1 MWCWDDPYV
10 CVTNT
15 CVQFR
20 SDVVSLNIEI
30 QLPCGL
36 IDLIRTHFPGVMFQ
50 GNYMFQGMKI
60 WSEIHLSMQSNYYQ
74 SMRMKRHRVFCRK
87 ISQCSFLTN
96 NDFDVPWMHL
106 LCINSL
112 DLLVLLTMNWHW
124 ACECHTK
131 CLA

>member
-1 MWCWDDPYV
+1 MLRWPLCLCYKYMCTVQEWCGVIKYW
-10 CVTNT
+10 NT
-15 CVQFR
+15 TT
-20 SDVVSLNIEI
+20 LW
-30 QLPCGL
+30 
-36 IDLIRTHFPGVMFQ
+36 IDWFNQNSFPWCRVPEY
-50 GNYMFQGMKI
+50 NYMFKGMRI

-74 SMRMKRHRVFCRK
+74 SMRIKRHRVFCRK

-124 ACECHTK
+124 ACVCHTK